1 MLLLLLTWRY
11 AKLVLVENAALGRL
25 QAKKENTKKKKTKNQ
40 ADTFYTATKTARAT
54 KAVKKQHF
62 EAFGLRLISS
72 NWQINALKAAALFWP
87 VLLSLSLSL
96 GHFYG
101 VLKAFDSAQR
111 SQRLSI

>member
-1 MLLLLLTWRY
+1 MLLLLTGRY

-25 QAKKENTKKKKTKNQ
+25 QVKTKKKKNQ
-40 ADTFYTATKTARAT
+40 
-54 KAVKKQHF
+54 QHF

-72 NWQINALKAAALFWP
+72 NWQIKAP
-87 VLLSLSLSL
+87 KSRRSLLARSPLSL

-111 SQRLSI
+111 SQRLSIYKTDSETEAENPA

>member
-25 QAKKENTKKKKTKNQ
+25 QAKKWNTKKKTKNQ

-72 NWQINALKAAALFWP
+72 NWQIKALKAAALFWP

-96 GHFYG
+96 
-101 VLKAFDSAQR
+101 LDISMAF
-111 SQRLSI
+111 